1 MIADPQA
8 AVGIMVV
15 SAAYV
20 SADRVVRWTGQW
32 GDGIAV
38 AGRLAG
44 VKTDRRRRSMKP
56 SVVDVTVRTAAGQC
70 GGSRTEGVQY
80 SHSASPAALLAVRKL
95 YLANSQPTETH
106 ITNHADLPLL
116 QPQHQQP

>member
-70 GGSRTEGVQY
+70 GGIAGQRACSIAIARRRR
-80 SHSASPAALLAVRKL
+80 HF
-95 YLANSQPTETH
+95 
-106 ITNHADLPLL
+106 
-116 QPQHQQP
+116 